1 MLGLAKGLQEKASQN
16 GISLPVIDPTGAA
29 IGYLELLVR
38 NGIAH
43 SKLTFP
49 VPTEKDRRF

>member
-16 GISLPVIDPTGAA
+16 GISLSVIDPTGAA